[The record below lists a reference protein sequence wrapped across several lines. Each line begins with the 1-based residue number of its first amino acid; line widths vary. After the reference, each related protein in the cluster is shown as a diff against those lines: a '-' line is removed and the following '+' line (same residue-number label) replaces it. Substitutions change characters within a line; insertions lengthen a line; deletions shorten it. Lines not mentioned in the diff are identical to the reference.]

1 MGVVDDP
8 SNQKKIAKLLRFNS
22 NKGTFIGFDD
32 YVARMKDWQK
42 QIYYIAGQKQSDLS
56 TSPFMEKFAE
66 KDVEV
71 LYLTDPADEY
81 VRGTYGFLFID
92 SFEF

>member
-1 MGVVDDP
+1 MGIIDDP
-8 SNQKKIAKLLRFNS
+8 SNQKRIAKLLRFNS

-42 QIYYIAGQKQSDLS
+42 QIYYIAGQKQSDLES
-56 TSPFMEKFAE
+56 SPFMEKFVE

-81 VRGTYGFLFID
+81 VSAT
-92 SFEF
+92 